1 MELLTRLEDL
11 QAQLDESWPKTLEKT
26 LKEYKHGDQDF
37 YIFTFTKWEYHTYDM
52 LSGEKIPLVPPK
64 FHINHC
70 PISWYP
76 TTWALPG
83 TTLRKISPRG
93 GWVKIMWTLPE
104 EHSFDLFE
112 SGKAFADPIVLESIH
127 KYKSGLLAQDPD
139 EKFVKMD

>member
-11 QAQLDESWPKTLEKT
+11 QTQLDESWPKTLEKT
-26 LKEYKHGDQDF
+26 LREYDHGDRDF
-37 YIFTFTKWEYHTYDM
+37 YIFTFTKWEYFEYNYET
-52 LSGEKIPLVPPK
+52 GTKTPLNPPI

-83 TTLRKISPRG
+83 TTLRKISPKG

-104 EHSFDLFE
+104 EHAFDLFE
-112 SGKAFADPIVLESIH
+112 SGKIFADKVVLESIH
-127 KYKSGLLAQDPD
+127 KYKAGLLNKDPD
-139 EKFVKMD
+139 EEFKMD